1 MTRLAMSA
9 ALAAL
14 FGWLGGCAGS
24 TPAPTNPPP
33 PAQSGET
40 GHDHESHEHGEH
52 SAESGDVAANL
63 AKLSPEDRAAAEKQ
77 RVCPVSDEPLGSMGV
92 PIKVDVKGQSV
103 WICCDGCREDLLA
116 EPDKYLE
123 KLK

>member
-1 MTRLAMSA
+1 MRRLAA
-9 ALAAL
+9 TATLAAL

-24 TPAPTNPPP
+24 TPPPTNST
-33 PAQSGET
+33 PAARSGET
-40 GHDHESHEHGEH
+40 GHDHEAHELGEQ
-52 SAESGDVAANL
+52 SADVAANL
-63 AKLSPEDRAAAEKQ
+63 AKLPEGEREAAEKQ

-103 WICCDGCREDLLA
+103 FICCDGCREDLLA
-116 EPDKYLE
+116 DPDKYLQ